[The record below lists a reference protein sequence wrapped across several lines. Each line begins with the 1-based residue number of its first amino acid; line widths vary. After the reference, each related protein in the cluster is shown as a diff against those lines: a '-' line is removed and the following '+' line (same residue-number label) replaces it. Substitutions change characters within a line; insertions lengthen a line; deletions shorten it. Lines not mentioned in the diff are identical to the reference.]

1 MGQYD
6 ARTSGNIKP
15 EGIEAADGMRQGK
28 IEEQDCVKREQSP
41 NQGETLA
48 KVFSGKFVGDQE
60 NAEKTGHQPGT
71 EVT

>member
-1 MGQYD
+1 
-6 ARTSGNIKP
+6 
-15 EGIEAADGMRQGK
+15 MRQGK